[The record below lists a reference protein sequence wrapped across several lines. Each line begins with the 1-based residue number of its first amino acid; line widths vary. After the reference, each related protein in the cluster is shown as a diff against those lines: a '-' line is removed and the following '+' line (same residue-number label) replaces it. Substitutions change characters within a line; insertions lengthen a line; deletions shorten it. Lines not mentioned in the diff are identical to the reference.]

1 MGGCDG
7 ADGRA
12 ERGVAASAAARRLAS
27 SGGRRVAVLI
37 PHRAST
43 CLAVPTI
50 LGLEMADEK
59 AIAASL
65 AIVGPRTSLSNVERA
80 DMAEAIEPVR
90 TSR

>member
-1 MGGCDG
+1 MTG
-7 ADGRA
+7 ALS
-12 ERGVAASAAARRLAS
+12 VS
-27 SGGRRVAVLI
+27 SPPQTYSI
-37 PHRAST
+37 PHRDGT

-50 LGLEMADEK
+50 LGREMADEK

-65 AIVGPRTSLSNVERA
+65 AIVGPRTSLSNVERV